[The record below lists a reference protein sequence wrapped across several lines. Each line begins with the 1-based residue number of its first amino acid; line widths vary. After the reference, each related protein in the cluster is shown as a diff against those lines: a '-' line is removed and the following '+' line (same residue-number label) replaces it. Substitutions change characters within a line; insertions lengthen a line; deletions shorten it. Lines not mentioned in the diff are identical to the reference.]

1 MTFSKDWI
9 YETSP
14 TDSDYIKD
22 IDDYI
27 RGLATA
33 IRERLT
39 VDHAFYANEGGA
51 TDVGMHRQVTFLN
64 VSSPPSSNNQGA
76 RVYYAPSDGRLRIV
90 YPDGTNKKIPDE
102 RDIPEGGSGGGTSE
116 FPPGTILYFYQASP
130 PPGWE
135 IVSGVG
141 DCVLAVKGGSTYL
154 TAGAITGTWS
164 LSVSG
169 TASGTTSSST
179 DLSLP
184 NHKHRLGVSGM
195 FLKYDNENPL
205 FRIDFTQ
212 SSSGYPFR
220 WYSFPNDSG
229 DAGSAQPHV
238 HFVNLSVTAST
249 GSWRPRAAVGILAR
263 KL

>member
-14 TDSDYIKD
+14 TDADYIKD

-33 IRERLT
+33 IRERLA

-64 VSSPPSSNNQGA
+64 TGSPPSSDSRGA
-76 RVYYAPSDGRLRIV
+76 KVYYAPSDGRLRIV

-102 RDIPEGGSGGGTSE
+102 RDISGGGGGTSE

-130 PPGWE
+130 PPGWDV
-135 IVSGVG
+135 VSGVG
-141 DCVLAVKGGSTYL
+141 DSVLAVQGGDVYVTP
-154 TAGAITGTWS
+154 GAIAGTWS

-169 TASGTTSSST
+169 TASGTTGSST
-179 DLSLP
+179 DLTLP
-184 NHKHRLGVSGM
+184 THKHSLGVSGS
-195 FLKYDNENPL
+195 FIKYDEQNPM
-205 FRIDFTQ
+205 FRISFT
-212 SSSGYPFR
+212 SEGYPFS
-220 WYSFPNDSG
+220 WYSFPSDSG
-229 DAGSAQPHV
+229 DAGSTQGHDHSA
-238 HFVNLSVTAST
+238 NLSVTAST

>member
-1 MTFSKDWI
+1 MTFSQDWI

-33 IRERLT
+33 IRERLA

-64 VSSPPSSNNQGA
+64 ASSPPSSNNQGA

-102 RDIPEGGSGGGTSE
+102 RDISGGGGGGGGTSE

-141 DCVLAVKGGSTYL
+141 DSVLAVQGGNTY
-154 TAGAITGTWS
+154 TTPGT
-164 LSVSG
+164 VSG
-169 TASGTTSSST
+169 TWNLSVGGIATGTTDLAT
-179 DLSLP
+179 DPNLP
-184 NHKHRLGVSGM
+184 SHKHSLGISGQ
-195 FLKYDNENPL
+195 FLKKDYENPL
-205 FRIDFTQ
+205 FKVGLA
-212 SSSGYPFR
+212 SSGYGVTWVSLPQ
-220 WYSFPNDSG
+220 DSG
-229 DAGSAQPHV
+229 EAGSSQGHAHSARLTV
-238 HFVNLSVTAST
+238 SASN

>member
-14 TDSDYIKD
+14 TDADYIKD

-33 IRERLT
+33 IRERLA
-39 VDHAFYANEGGA
+39 VDHAFYASEGGA

-64 VSSPPSSNNQGA
+64 ASSPPSSDSQGA

-102 RDIPEGGSGGGTSE
+102 RDIPEGGGGGGTSE
-116 FPPGTILYFYQASP
+116 FPPGTILYFYQAIP

-135 IVSGVG
+135 IVSGVE
-141 DCVLAVKGGSTYL
+141 DCVLAVKGGNTYVTAST
-154 TAGAITGTWS
+154 ITGSWS
-164 LSVSG
+164 LYVG
-169 TASGTTSSST
+169 GIASGTTGSST

-184 NHKHRLGVSGM
+184 SHKHSLGVSGT
-195 FLKYDNENPL
+195 FIRYDEQNPM
-205 FRIDFTQ
+205 FRIYLSTG
-212 SSSGYPFR
+212 GYPFS
-220 WYSFPNDSG
+220 WYSFPRDSG
-229 DAGSAQPHV
+229 DAGSAQGHN
-238 HFVNLSVTAST
+238 HSATLSVTAST
-249 GSWRPRAAVGILAR
+249 SSWRPRAAVGILAR

>member
-1 MTFSKDWI
+1 MTFSKNWI

-14 TDSDYIKD
+14 TDQDYIKD

-33 IRERLT
+33 IRERLA

-64 VSSPPSSNNQGA
+64 ASSPPSSDAQGA

-102 RDIPEGGSGGGTSE
+102 RDISGGGGGTSE

-130 PPGWE
+130 PPGWD
-135 IVSGVG
+135 VVLGVG
-141 DCVLAVKGGSTYL
+141 DSVLAVQGGDTY
-154 TAGAITGTWS
+154 ITPGTIAGTWS
-164 LSVSG
+164 LSLSG
-169 TASGTTSSST
+169 TANGTTASST

-184 NHKHRLGVSGM
+184 THKHSLGVSGS
-195 FLKYDNENPL
+195 FIKYDEQNPA
-205 FRIDFTQ
+205 FRISFT
-212 SSSGYPFR
+212 SDGHPFN

-229 DAGSAQPHV
+229 DAGSTQGHNHSA
-238 HFVNLSVTAST
+238 NLSVTVSAS
-249 GSWRPRAAVGILAR
+249 SWRPRAVVGILAR

>member
-14 TDSDYIKD
+14 TDQDYVKD

-33 IRERLT
+33 IRERLA

-51 TDVGMHRQVTFLN
+51 ADVGMHRQVTFLN
-64 VSSPPSSNNQGA
+64 ASSPPSSDTQGA
-76 RVYYAPSDGRLRIV
+76 RVYYAPLDGRLRIV
-90 YPDGTNKKIPDE
+90 YPDGTNKRIPDE
-102 RDIPEGGSGGGTSE
+102 RDISGGGGGLGE

-130 PPGWE
+130 PSGWE
-135 IVSGVG
+135 IVSGIG
-141 DCVLAVKGGSTYL
+141 DSVLAIRGGDTYV
-154 TAGAITGTWS
+154 TAGAIAGTWS

-169 TASGTTSSST
+169 SANGTTTSST

-184 NHKHRLGVSGM
+184 NHKHSFGVYES
-195 FLKYDNENPL
+195 FLKYDPYNPT
-205 FRIDFTQ
+205 FWI
-212 SSSGYPFR
+212 SGSQGPGAYPCS
-220 WYSFPNDSG
+220 WYVFPADSR
-229 DAGSAQPHV
+229 DAGSLQGHV
-238 HFVNLSVTAST
+238 HSASLSVTAST
-249 GSWRPRAAVGILAR
+249 NSWRPRAAVGILAR